1 MKPHTRYLVGEKI
14 MYFSMI
20 YFAAVLPFQF
30 RILSPTIGII
40 GILLGWLISFRPK
53 QALLCF
59 KKNVPLW
66 FVSGLYLLGALSYFY
81 TEDKD
86 TWGRL
91 MVLKM
96 PTLLLPLALG
106 TSAKFG
112 QKHYKHWLLTFAF
125 STALS
130 CLVLF
135 SIGLYRQSLDP
146 SQNYLYHQSFVAYHL
161 IAVHYFTMYCSFAFI
176 ILLYYYLKARP
187 IALGKKTIF
196 FLSLAALAAAIYVGA
211 ARMQIVTFLLISIIF
226 ITWYFGQKK
235 SWKKLL
241 IYQMIALGGI
251 VGLALIIPGSQK
263 RIIETYR
270 EWMVYEGKSDDY
282 QTNHRVFIW
291 RDAMKVIEQNPLQ
304 GEGLGSA
311 DNELNEY
318 LKLET
323 AQFWRGNRPYTLG
336 ETNYNYHN
344 TYLQHWAALGIL
356 GLTFLVM
363 AFLWPFIKMGKYSF
377 LAYAM
382 LFILG
387 TSFIT
392 ESMLERQAG
401 TLFFA
406 YFFAMLIANANNSFR
421 PSALSDY
428 KKPA

>member
-1 MKPHTRYLVGEKI
+1 
-14 MYFSMI
+14 MI

-53 QALLCF
+53 QSITCF

-96 PTLLLPLALG
+96 PILLLPLALG
-106 TSAKFG
+106 TSAKFNH
-112 QKHYKHWLLTFAF
+112 KHYKHWLLTFAF
-125 STALS
+125 STAFS

-135 SIGLYRQSLDP
+135 SIGIYRQVLDP
-146 SQNYLYHQSFVAYHL
+146 SQNYLYHQNFAAYNL
-161 IAVHYFTMYCSFAFI
+161 IAVHYFTMYCIFAFVI
-176 ILLYYYLKARP
+176 ILYYYLKSRP
-187 IALGKKTIF
+187 IDLKFKVVYI
-196 FLSLAALAAAIYVGA
+196 LSFAVLAAAIYAGA
-211 ARMQIVTFLLISIIF
+211 ARMQIATFLLSAVVF
-226 ITWYFGQKK
+226 ITWYFSKKK
-235 SWKKLL
+235 SWKKLI
-241 IYQMIALGGI
+241 IYQTAALGGI
-251 VGLALIIPGSQK
+251 LGLALLIPSSQK
-263 RIIETYR
+263 RLIETYR

-291 RDAMKVIEQNPLQ
+291 RDGMKVIGKQPLL
-304 GEGLGSA
+304 GTGLGSA

-323 AQFWRGNRPYTLG
+323 AQFWRGNKPYTLG

-344 TYLQHWAALGIL
+344 AYLQHWAALGIF
-356 GLTFLVM
+356 GLVFFIM
-363 AFLWPFIKMGKYSF
+363 AILWPFIKMGKYSF
-377 LAYAM
+377 LGYAM

-387 TSFIT
+387 ASFLT

-406 YFFAMLIANANNSFR
+406 YFFAMLIANANNTFR
-421 PSALSDY
+421 QSALGNY
-428 KKPA
+428 KKPT